1 MQTMSIHSEQVTI
14 RAAYPDDE
22 AALRRLAQLDSA
34 GLPAD
39 PVLVAEEEG
48 EVRAALSL
56 ADGAFVADPFHP
68 TEHLAVLLH
77 VHGAQLAE
85 PRWGAAQ
92 RRRTAARAATAVLR
106 ALAPRRRDTS
116 PIPHAAHDARDA
128 ALAESPNA
136 WLRAA

>member
-1 MQTMSIHSEQVTI
+1 MKTMSIHSEQVTI
-14 RAAYPDDE
+14 RAAYPDDD

-34 GLPAD
+34 GLPAE

-48 EVRAALSL
+48 DVRAALSL

-68 TEHLAVLLH
+68 TEHLAVLLQ
-77 VHGAQLAE
+77 VHAAQLAA

-92 RRRTAARAATAVLR
+92 RRRTAARAAAAVLR
-106 ALAPRRRDTS
+106 ALAPRKRDTS
-116 PIPHAAHDARDA
+116 PIPRAAADARDA
-128 ALAESPNA
+128 AMAESPQA